1 MKVLDKPITRIS
13 RRARDGMNISL
24 RLLPSAAY
32 RIRIGNEITT
42 GLVRFWIPLIL
53 ETARESNNGTTI

>member
-1 MKVLDKPITRIS
+1 MKVLNKPITRIS

-32 RIRIGNEITT
+32 RIRIGNAITT
-42 GLVRFWIPLIL
+42 GLVRLLIPLIL
-53 ETARESNNGTTI
+53 EIALESSNGTTI